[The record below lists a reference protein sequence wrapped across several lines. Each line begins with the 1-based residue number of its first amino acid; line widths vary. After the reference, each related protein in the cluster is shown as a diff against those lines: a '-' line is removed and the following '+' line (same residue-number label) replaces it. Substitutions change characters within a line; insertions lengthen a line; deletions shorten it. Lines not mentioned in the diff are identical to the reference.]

1 MFAESKIAVQEP
13 LPATHNSPTEVVVR
27 SPQTITRGMTTP
39 HLGHAPLLVPVT
51 WYTSSKRIVDVV
63 LAVAILLV
71 AAPLVALA
79 ALLVKI
85 TSRGPAFYSQT
96 RVGRGGRPFT
106 IWKLRSM
113 YHKCETLSG
122 AVWSS
127 KGDPRVTP
135 VGRFL
140 RRSHIDELPQ
150 LWNILCGDMS
160 LVGPRPERP
169 EFVPQLEQA
178 IPRYR
183 DRLLVLPGVTGLA
196 QIHLGPDTDLA
207 SVERKL
213 AFDLYYVKT
222 LGAWNDLKIIVATA
236 IHVLRPFAPSRWFF
250 SLDARTCADAIGM
263 RIREAGD
270 GSHSRAGT

>member
-1 MFAESKIAVQEP
+1 MYAE
-13 LPATHNSPTEVVVR
+13 TH
-27 SPQTITRGMTTP
+27 TP
-39 HLGHAPLLVPVT
+39 VPDPLLEVEASLSWGSRPSTVALPRSKSLVVPVS
-51 WYTSSKRIVDVV
+51 WYTGCKRLFDLSVGLLIAL
-63 LAVAILLV
+63 LALPIIL
-71 AAPLVALA
+71 LA
-79 ALLVKI
+79 ALLVKL
-85 TSRGPAFYSQT
+85 TSRGPIFYCQT
-96 RVGRGGRPFT
+96 RVGRNGKPFT

-113 YHKCETLSG
+113 YHNCEQMSG
-122 AVWSS
+122 IVWSK

-150 LWNILCGDMS
+150 LLNILRGEMS

-169 EFVPQLEQA
+169 EFVPQLEAA

-213 AFDLYYVKT
+213 AMDLYYVKT
-222 LGAWNDLKIIVATA
+222 ISFWNDLKIVVATA
-236 IHVLRPFAPSRWFF
+236 IHVLIPYRPSKWFF
-250 SLDARTCADAIGM
+250 RLTPEVCAQRVGTH
-263 RIREAGD
+263 IRESS
-270 GSHSRAGT
+270 GS